1 MNNFQTQASHVGQNK
16 IAQQSAIAHWGK
28 ITQKSGLPP
37 QGEIAQISNT
47 GLSEVKK
54 LSNKELLHLCQN
66 CGANIRK
73 LQRQFAV
80 YLIEVNKRCVCR
92 DWGFH
97 SIGEFAA
104 KLAGMGSDI
113 IDRILRLGEKLECM
127 PILKSLMLECGWTKL
142 EVVAN
147 IATPET
153 QKFWAEKVKTM
164 TFAVLQKFVQEIRNQ
179 ELLKKISNEKQ
190 IHQDQ
195 KEEKTQA
202 DISPNLTSG
211 GESVQENTFKVE
223 SNTPQQQAI
232 FQGFGTEENIS
243 AENFQKASI
252 TIFVRPE
259 IEGKLRLF
267 KFKLEKQQKKALNWE
282 DVMEEF
288 LKMAEERTG
297 MPAKSNSAPAPTP
310 TPAPAKQ
317 KTPILNNK
325 SIQVKLKPELN
336 LTQQSQQAPQSKEQE
351 SPQAITSNP
360 SSQAQKKI
368 THYISIET
376 QRQLKTQYEEMCGY
390 PNCNK
395 PAENKHHTKRFSL
408 ESKNNPEKVHDCENI
423 VPVCKIHHQFAHH
436 GLIKNEE
443 MKPIDAQ
450 TGAPNWKLQMQAD
463 KGAPKFKVDQMVNWF
478 RKKSMEG
485 VH

>member
-1 MNNFQTQASHVGQNK
+1 MTNFQTQSGQNQTSQKSEQVSTGGQNK
-16 IAQQSAIAHWGK
+16 IAQQGESA
-28 ITQKSGLPP
+28 QL
-37 QGEIAQISNT
+37 SNT

-80 YLIEVNKRCVCR
+80 YLIEVNKRCICR

-104 KLAGMGSDI
+104 KLAGMGFEI
-113 IDRILRLGEKLECM
+113 VNRILNVAQKLEDKPKLM
-127 PILKSLMLECGWTKL
+127 ALMLECGWAKL
-142 EVVAN
+142 EIVAN
-147 IATPET
+147 IVEPET
-153 QKFWAEKVKTM
+153 QDFWVDKLKSMSLVTLQ
-164 TFAVLQKFVQEIRNQ
+164 TFVREIRNQ
-179 ELLKKISNEKQ
+179 EMLKAMSPQAKCEPNSIL
-190 IHQDQ
+190 
-195 KEEKTQA
+195 EKTMQNGQELQQN
-202 DISPNLTSG
+202 IF
-211 GESVQENTFKVE
+211 ESK
-223 SNTPQQQAI
+223 SNTPQQQALI
-232 FQGFGTEENIS
+232 QGFVNEAANMSG
-243 AENFQKASI
+243 NFQKASI

-288 LKMAEERTG
+288 LKMAKERTE
-297 MPAKSNSAPAPTP
+297 MPAKSNSAPAP
-310 TPAPAKQ
+310 APASASTKQ

-336 LTQQSQQAPQSKEQE
+336 LTQQSQQASQSNEHE
-351 SPQAITSNP
+351 SP
-360 SSQAQKKI
+360 QAQKKI

-376 QRQLKTQYEEMCGY
+376 QRQLKVEYNEMCGY
-390 PNCNK
+390 PGCNK

-408 ESKNNPEKVHDCENI
+408 EHDHKNI
-423 VPVCKIHHQFAHH
+423 VPVCKIHHQLAHH

-450 TGAPNWKLQMQAD
+450 TGVQNWKLQLRAD
-463 KGAPKFKVDQMVNWF
+463 ERAPKFKVDQMVSWF

>member
-1 MNNFQTQASHVGQNK
+1 MNNFQTQSGQNQASQKFDQVSNIGQNK
-16 IAQQSAIAHWGK
+16 IAQ
-28 ITQKSGLPP
+28 

-73 LQRQFAV
+73 LQRQFAI
-80 YLIEVNKRCVCR
+80 YLIEVNKRCICR

-195 KEEKTQA
+195 KEEKIQA
-202 DISPNLTSG
+202 GISPNLASG
-211 GESVQENTFKVE
+211 VKSVQENTFKVE

-243 AENFQKASI
+243 SENFQKASI

-297 MPAKSNSAPAPTP
+297 MPAKSISASAS
-310 TPAPAKQ
+310 AKQ
-317 KTPILNNK
+317 KTPTVNNK
-325 SIQVKLKPELN
+325 SIQVKIE
-336 LTQQSQQAPQSKEQE
+336 TGSQQAQQSSQSKEQE
-351 SPQAITSNP
+351 SSQIFGPQSEKPMRHIPMA
-360 SSQAQKKI
+360 
-368 THYISIET
+368 T
-376 QRQLKTQYEEMCGY
+376 QRQLKVQYDEMCGY
-390 PNCNK
+390 PDCNK
-395 PAENKHHTKRFSL
+395 PAENKHHIKRFSL
-408 ESKNNPEKVHDCENI
+408 EIKKWKESVDVHDSEAI
-423 VPVCKIHHQFAHH
+423 VPVCKIHHQLAHH

-443 MKPIDAQ
+443 MAPINAQ
-450 TGAPNWKLQMQAD
+450 TGVPNWKLKLQAD
-463 KGAPKFKVDQMVNWF
+463 KREPKFKVDQMVTWF
-478 RKKSMEG
+478 RKKSLEG
-485 VH
+485 VD